1 VSRLR
6 VPSPKTLARWHGGL
20 AVFWVLLTIP
30 AVTLWRDS
38 VPFLVSISMCAL
50 VLGSV
55 SSMQAARADANSPS
69 REDLERVDRRV
80 VALLR
85 MSAIRSDRSGNGP
98 GPAGDVSLDDRA

>member
-1 VSRLR
+1 MSRLS
-6 VPSPKTLARWHGGL
+6 VPSPKTLGRLHAGL

-69 REDLERVDRRV
+69 REDLDKVDRRL

-85 MSAIRSDRSGNGP
+85 MSAIRGNRSGP
-98 GPAGDVSLDDRA
+98 VGDVTLDDRP